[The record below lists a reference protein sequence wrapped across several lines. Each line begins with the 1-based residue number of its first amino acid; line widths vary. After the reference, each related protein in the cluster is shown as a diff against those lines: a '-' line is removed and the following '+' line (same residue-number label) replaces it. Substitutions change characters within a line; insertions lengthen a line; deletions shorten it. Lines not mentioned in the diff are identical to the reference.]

1 MDLDTFFESSSYG
14 QLFIEG
20 AIRSDNLE
28 HVLPKEPSPNIL
40 FAPVYK
46 GLGSHGEGHGL
57 ELK

>member
-28 HVLPKEPSPNIL
+28 HVLPKEPYQTFYLHQFTRVLAATVRGMDWS
-40 FAPVYK
+40 
-46 GLGSHGEGHGL
+46 
-57 ELK
+57 